1 LSETQSGSALV
12 RLLLIRHADAGEP
25 GSWIGPDAERPLS
38 DKGVKQAARLAAA
51 LLAAKTTIDG
61 ILTSPAR
68 RCGETATILAAALG
82 IEARAEAHL
91 ADGPTLEALRT
102 LLTKRMSSL
111 ALVGHEPHLSA
122 LIGELTG
129 ITNVVMAK
137 GAVIRIDIARPLER
151 GSGSL
156 VWIAPP
162 SLFRA
167 PKGER

>member
-1 LSETQSGSALV
+1 MSGRRAADPRL
-12 RLLLIRHADAGEP
+12 RLLLVRHADAGDP
-25 GSWIGPDAERPLS
+25 GAWLGPDAERPLS

-51 LLAAKTTIDG
+51 LLAAKCTVDE

-68 RCGETATILAAALG
+68 RCGETAAILAEALG
-82 IEARAEAHL
+82 IEAHADARL

-102 LLTKRMSSL
+102 MVGDRTTSL

-122 LIGELTG
+122 LAQELTG
-129 ITNVVMAK
+129 IAALPFEK
-137 GAVIRIDIARPLER
+137 GAVIRIDIARSLER

-156 VWIAPP
+156 AWIAPP

-167 PKGER
+167 PKSER